1 MEGQIMEWNEMF
13 PSDRQPTMEQIEDY
27 IGGNGKLL
35 WQSLMDYL
43 DKSYKIK
50 PKLFYS
56 VCAGKP
62 GWNVKFQKSGQS
74 FGTLYPELDSFSVL
88 LVISYKLDPF
98 MDDVLPNLSNDIANL
113 YRKAGDYMKI
123 GKWIMF
129 QIKNRTVL
137 EDYKQLITAKS
148 TLKH

>member
-1 MEGQIMEWNEMF
+1 
-13 PSDRQPTMEQIEDY
+13 
-27 IGGNGKLL
+27 
-35 WQSLMDYL
+35 
-43 DKSYKIK
+43 
-50 PKLFYS
+50 
-56 VCAGKP
+56 
-62 GWNVKFQKSGQS
+62 
-74 FGTLYPELDSFSVL
+74 
-88 LVISYKLDPF
+88 
-98 MDDVLPNLSNDIANL
+98 LPNLSNDIANL